1 MFRKIQSIGLL
12 FLLVLFGILGRSYA
26 QNATAEVNGTV
37 TDPAGALVPGATIVL
52 TNQDTH
58 IAAKATSNGGGAFFF
73 INVQPGNYV
82 LRVSANGFK
91 TTDLAP
97 FRLSVNQTFAQN
109 VKLAVGSTGETVEVN
124 ANAAEMLQRSS
135 SELGTVI
142 QEDVVQDMP
151 LNGRNFTELLTLT
164 PGATPISTAQG
175 SSVGTQDA
183 GISAI
188 PDSTFAKPALHGQQ
202 NRSTLYYLDGVT
214 NTDLRGPVYG
224 VLPMLDATSQFKVQA
239 HNEKVEFGGVV
250 GGVVNM
256 VSKSGTNTIHGS
268 AFEFVRN
275 NFFDA
280 RDPFK
285 DAFASGPAPFHQNQF
300 GATIGGPI
308 IRDRTFFF
316 GSYEG
321 WRYSQPTQT
330 FTYVPTPA
338 ELGGD
343 FTNTINNTY
352 LIYNPYSTVSAG
364 GGKYKRTQFTCDSS
378 GNPVVPNANGTQTGG
393 TPCMKVPKQLFNP
406 LTSQLLDKFVRA
418 PNYNGAAVAGAL
430 GTNYEEDRPRT
441 DNANE
446 FQVKVDH
453 RISSKDNVWVRF
465 TNMYVHDL
473 SPVTGTIEFA
483 PSNYHAYDWGA
494 GYVRVLSSHLIYDAQ
509 AGILLKPYV
518 FNNNTVSD
526 GYHAISALGVS
537 DAAQWGG
544 LYLALASPYF
554 TNSIGVAGDAIRKN
568 PTWSASTDLS
578 MLFGKHNAKIGL
590 QFTNVQRVQQ
600 NTTQQFSFSAS
611 QTQNPSVSASGNI
624 LASVLLGLPSSF
636 TGNLPK
642 YSEVDFSLH
651 MWSGFIQDEWR
662 VSQKLTLNYGV
673 RYDYLSVPQVLDGRT
688 SSELDLKRQL
698 FIIGEKSIP
707 DCVNMQQNPCI
718 PGASGFAGVPH
729 NANIVF
735 TGFKK
740 SFLAPAAS
748 QLEPRLGFAYSL
760 NDKMV
765 LRGGY
770 GLFFDAMPARSQY
783 AQNQLEA
790 AYWPWA
796 TGFNGNANAIG
807 APLTSINDIE
817 GHFPTPVTP
826 SSPWGIGGY
835 YDDPHF
841 KPAYSNQWNIEL
853 QQEFGRYTAMSIAYV
868 GSSNGNNDYTGY
880 ANAAPFASPSSVPRT
895 TVDTY
900 KAIPWMVSSPHWGSS
915 TGRSNY
921 NALETR
927 LMRQATRDLRMILS
941 YTWGKSL
948 DNSSGYFAAEN
959 GIGGGSAVQ
968 NYFDPRSN
976 RSVSSYDIPH
986 FVSLSA
992 LYQLPLGHGKQYFNH
1007 GAPAYLLGDWQS
1019 NVLLQAR
1026 SGQPFN
1032 LDVTGDV
1039 ANISGSQNTISG
1051 YARPNLLRN
1060 PIPAHQS
1067 TAEWFDPTAFS
1078 IPSGSFGNFSRNV
1091 MRGGRVWFSDV
1102 SMFKLIPIHER
1113 VNMQLRFEGFNV
1125 FNVQNL
1131 APPGQGNSNQVQI
1144 GLKGAG
1150 AISAVAI
1157 NPRQLQFGLRI
1168 TY

>member
-1 MFRKIQSIGLL
+1 MFRKMLALGL
-12 FLLVLFGILGRSYA
+12 FLVLLGAAAASYG

-37 TDPAGALVPGATIVL
+37 TDPQGALVPGAMIVL

-58 IAAKATSNGGGAFFF
+58 IAAKTTSNSGGTFIF
-73 INVQPGNYV
+73 INVTPGNYV
-82 LRVSANGFK
+82 LSVSASGFK
-91 TTDLAP
+91 TVNLAQ
-97 FRLSVNQTFAQN
+97 FQLSVNQTFAQN
-109 VKLAVGSTGETVEVN
+109 VKLQVGSTGETVEVN
-124 ANAAEMLQRSS
+124 ANAAELLQRSS

-188 PDSTFAKPALHGQQ
+188 PDSTFSKPALHGQQ

-256 VSKSGTNTIHGS
+256 VSKSGTNAIHGS
-268 AFEFVRN
+268 AFEFLRN

-285 DAFASGPAPFHQNQF
+285 DAFDSGPAPFHQNQF

-308 IRDRTFFF
+308 IKDRTFFF

-330 FTYVPTPA
+330 FTYVPTAA

-343 FTNTINNTY
+343 FTDTIDSTY

-364 GGKYKRTQFTCDSS
+364 SGKYKRTPFMCDAS
-378 GNPVVPNANGTQTGG
+378 GNPIVPNSNGTQTGG
-393 TPCMKVPKQLFNP
+393 TPCMKVPQQLFNP
-406 LTSQLLDKFVRA
+406 LTSKLLAAFVRA
-418 PNYNGAAVAGAL
+418 PNYNSGAAAQGR
-430 GTNYEEDRPRT
+430 NYEEDRPRT

-453 RISSKDNVWVRF
+453 RLSPKDNLWVRF

-483 PSNYHAYDWGA
+483 PSDYHAYDWGA
-494 GYVRVLSSHLIYDAQ
+494 GYVRVISSHLIYDAQ

-518 FNNNTVSD
+518 FNNNTVPE
-526 GYHAISALGVS
+526 GYKAVEKLGVT

-544 LYLALASPYF
+544 LYLQLASPYF
-554 TNSIGVAGDAIRKN
+554 TNSIGVSGNAIRKN
-568 PTWSASTDLS
+568 PTWSASTNLS
-578 MLFGKHNAKIGL
+578 MLFGKHNTKIGL

-600 NTTQQFSFSAS
+600 NTTQQFSFSAA
-611 QTQNPSVSASGNI
+611 QTQNPTVGASGNI

-636 TGNLPK
+636 AGNLPK
-642 YSEVDFSLH
+642 YSEVDFSLQ

-662 VSQKLTLNYGV
+662 VSPKLTLNYGV
-673 RYDYLSVPQVLDGRT
+673 RYDYLTVPRVLDGRI
-688 SSELDLKRQL
+688 SSSLDLKKQL
-698 FIIGEKSIP
+698 YIVGEKSIP
-707 DCVNMQQNPCI
+707 DCVNVQQNPCI
-718 PGASGFAGVPH
+718 PGPLGFAGVSH
-729 NANIVF
+729 NSNIAF
-735 TGFKK
+735 AGFKK

-748 QLEPRLGFAYSL
+748 QFEPRFGFAYSL

-765 LRGGY
+765 LRAGY
-770 GLFFDAMPARSQY
+770 GLFFDALPARSQY

-796 TGFNGNANAIG
+796 NGFNGNANAIG
-807 APLTSINDIE
+807 APVTSINDIE

-841 KPAYSNQWNIEL
+841 KPAYSNQWNVEI
-853 QQEFGRYTAMSIAYV
+853 QQEFGRYTAMSVAYV

-880 ANAAPFASPSSVPRT
+880 ANAAPFASPTSVPRA

-900 KAIPWMVSSPHWGSS
+900 RAIPWMISSLHWGAS

-968 NYFDPRSN
+968 NYWDPRSN

-986 FVSLSA
+986 FVSLST
-992 LYQLPLGHGKQYFNH
+992 LYQLPLGHGKQYLNH
-1007 GAPAYLLGDWQS
+1007 GPLAYLLGNWQS
-1019 NVLLQAR
+1019 NMLLQAR

-1032 LDVTGDV
+1032 LGVNGDV
-1039 ANISGSQNTISG
+1039 ANISGSMNTISG
-1051 YARPNLLRN
+1051 YARPNLIGK
-1060 PIPAHQS
+1060 PIPSHQS
-1067 TAEWFDPTAFS
+1067 TGEWFDPAAFS
-1078 IPSGSFGNFSRNV
+1078 LPSGSFGNFSRNV
-1091 MRGGRVWFSDV
+1091 MRGGRVWFADV
-1102 SMFKLIPIHER
+1102 SMFKLIPVGER
-1113 VNMQLRFEGFNV
+1113 FKMQLRFEGFNV
-1125 FNVQNL
+1125 FNVQSL
-1131 APPGQGNSNQVQI
+1131 APPGQGNKNEVQI
-1144 GLKGAG
+1144 GVKGAG

-1157 NPRQLQFGLRI
+1157 NPRQLQFGLRV